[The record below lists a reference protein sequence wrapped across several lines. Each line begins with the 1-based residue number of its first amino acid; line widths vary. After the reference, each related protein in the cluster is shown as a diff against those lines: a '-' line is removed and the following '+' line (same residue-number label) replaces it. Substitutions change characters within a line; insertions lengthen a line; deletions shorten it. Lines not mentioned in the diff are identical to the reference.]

1 MGNNT
6 LKRSEYWDHDL
17 YIPRIGATG
26 NVQSHTDV
34 QHYLLPMDQARNT
47 ACLTWGVAAGLAV
60 QVSGDPVGLRISP
73 GAAVDAE
80 GRLIVLRPGGAA
92 VVDPAADPDQLDD
105 ILTAGVADDGVVFG
119 TAKVSGDRLLT
130 VTWLEVLQQESPE
143 DPPVLV
149 HAPWLRLIPAGDDDG
164 RQVVLARLTLDDGR
178 VTTLSAGTR
187 RLVGVPTGRLELRA
201 VTETGGADLQV
212 GQRVMAEFAADPE
225 GDVVLTLT
233 SDDNPR
239 RSLSVEGATGNVS
252 VHSTL
257 LARGDAD
264 VTGKLTARATVEATG
279 DMNVHRALN
288 VLDTL
293 NAHGALNA
301 LGAVNVQ
308 GTLTAKGAVTVGAG
322 LNVSGGVLDV
332 GRRMRVRQG
341 EEPSAGIW
349 FYQRV
354 PNADRALIGM
364 ADDTTVGIWGNT
376 GANWALRIDT
386 TTGETSFTGSQVS
399 VAGRLDV
406 KGVLNAQNTVEAQGV
421 LNAHGALN
429 ALGALNA
436 QGPLTAQNILNAN
449 AGLNVRGGLDVYR
462 RMRARQSGDASAGIW
477 FHQDGP
483 NADRAMIGMADDS
496 TVGIWGN
503 TGANWALRINTTTGE
518 AGFTGSQ
525 VSVMG
530 RLDVKGVLNAQNTIE
545 AQGVLNA
552 HGALNALGA
561 LNVQGILTAN
571 GAVTAGAGLT
581 VKGVLTAQNTVEAQG
596 VLNARS
602 TLNAFGAL
610 NVVGPLSAQS
620 NVTAGA
626 GLIAMGVLTAQ
637 NTVEAQGVLNA
648 RSTLNA
654 FGALNVVGPLSAQSN
669 VTAGAGLDVRAGL
682 DIRVPRAYY
691 ECDNFDVF
699 GKMYVGGDVSLHG
712 SQVYVHNNFRV
723 VRFSSLEGG
732 CSIYGSLSK
741 PGGTFLIDHPL
752 DPAGKYLSHSFV
764 ESPEMLNVYSGV
776 AVTDDQGKVTVALP
790 DYFEAL
796 NRDHRFQVTPIGR
809 LAMAAVDGGVR
820 DNAFTI
826 RTDQPNVTVSWQVT
840 GVRQDPW
847 ALAHPVEVEK
857 EKPAEER
864 GMLLYPEEH
873 GFPATMGI
881 RSRGEAERERKKS

>member
-1 MGNNT
+1 M
-6 LKRSEYWDHDL
+6 KRSEYWDHDL

-34 QHYLLPMDQARNT
+34 QDYLLPMDQARNA

-60 QVSGDPVGLRISP
+60 QVTGEPVGLRISP
-73 GAAVDAE
+73 GTAIDAE

-164 RQVVLARLTLDDGR
+164 RQVVLARLTLDGGR

-201 VTETGGADLQV
+201 ATETGGADLRV

-239 RSLSVEGATGNVS
+239 RPLSVEGATGNVS

-257 LARGDAD
+257 FARGDAD
-264 VTGKLTARATVEATG
+264 VTGKLTARATVEAAG
-279 DMNVHRALN
+279 GMNVHGPLN
-288 VLDTL
+288 ALDTL

-301 LGAVNVQ
+301 LGALNVQ
-308 GTLTAKGAVTVGAG
+308 GPLTAKGAVTAGAG

-341 EEPSAGIW
+341 EDPSAGIW

-386 TTGETSFTGSQVS
+386 TTGEASFTGTLVS
-399 VAGRLDV
+399 VA
-406 KGVLNAQNTVEAQGV
+406 
-421 LNAHGALN
+421 
-429 ALGALNA
+429 
-436 QGPLTAQNILNAN
+436 
-449 AGLNVRGGLDVYR
+449 
-462 RMRARQSGDASAGIW
+462 
-477 FHQDGP
+477 
-483 NADRAMIGMADDS
+483 
-496 TVGIWGN
+496 
-503 TGANWALRINTTTGE
+503 
-518 AGFTGSQ
+518 
-525 VSVMG
+525 G

-552 HGALNALGA
+552 HGALNALGVLNASGA
-561 LNVQGILTAN
+561 LNVQGPLTAN
-571 GAVTAGAGLT
+571 GAVTAGAGLI
-581 VKGVLTAQNTVEAQG
+581 VKGVLTTQNTIEAQGVLNAHGALNALGVLNASGALNVQGPLTANGAVTAGAGLIVKGVLTTQNTIEAQGVLNAHGALNALGVLNASGALNVQGPLTANGAVTAGAGLIVKGVLTTQNTIEAQG

-626 GLIAMGVLTAQ
+626 GLIVMGVLTTQ
-637 NTVEAQGVLNA
+637 NTIEAQGVLNA

-654 FGALNVVGPLSAQSN
+654 LGALNVVGPLSAQSN
-669 VTAGAGLDVRAGL
+669 VRAGAGLDVRTEL

-691 ECDNFDVF
+691 ECDTFDVF
-699 GKMYVGGDVSLHG
+699 GKMYVAGDVSLHG
-712 SQVYVHNNFRV
+712 SQVYVQNNFRV
-723 VRFSSLEGG
+723 IQFSSLEGG
-732 CSIYGSLSK
+732 CAIRGNFTK

-820 DNAFTI
+820 DNAFI
-826 RTDQPNVTVSWQVT
+826 ICTDQPNVTVSWQVT

-881 RSRGEAERERKKS
+881 RSRGEVERERKKS